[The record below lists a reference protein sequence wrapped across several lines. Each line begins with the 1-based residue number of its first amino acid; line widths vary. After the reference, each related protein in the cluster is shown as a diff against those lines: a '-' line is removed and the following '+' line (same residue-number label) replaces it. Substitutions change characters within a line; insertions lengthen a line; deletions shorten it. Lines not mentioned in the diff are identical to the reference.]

1 MIKVTLDVIN
11 KCASS
16 LKFRL
21 SEGQDKLI
29 LSDFDTVL
37 AQIDY
42 LKSIPGV
49 DQMQEMTFPYKDHQH
64 KMREDKPVKPVKTT
78 DLLKNSNTKIGN
90 QIKLPK
96 VVGNENE

>member
-11 KCASS
+11 ECARN
-16 LKFRL
+16 LKFNL

-29 LSDFDTVL
+29 LSEFDTVL
-37 AQIDY
+37 AQVNF
-42 LKSIPGV
+42 LKSIKGV
-49 DQMQEMTFPYKDHQH
+49 DDEKEMTFPYKDHQK
-64 KMREDKPVKPVKTT
+64 KMREDKPVKPCKTV
-78 DLLKNSNTKIGN
+78 DILKNSNTKIGN